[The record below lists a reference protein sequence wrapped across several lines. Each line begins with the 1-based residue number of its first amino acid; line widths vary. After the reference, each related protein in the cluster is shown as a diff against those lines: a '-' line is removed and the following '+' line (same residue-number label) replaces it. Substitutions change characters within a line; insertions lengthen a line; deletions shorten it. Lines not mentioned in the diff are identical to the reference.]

1 MEQTC
6 RIMTVATISC
16 NTSLL
21 KPQDLKYDT
30 FILAVKYTQ
39 LNSSFC
45 RLCYRKCQCFGTI
58 HFFGIIVAHH
68 ETPIQL
74 CAKREV
80 GVVRSQYPVYPST
93 AMLQIRNF
101 WRILVFFQFSP
112 PFFQIV
118 FFVDVAPHF
127 SRLVWKNWRKWPL
140 SPFTEFEK
148 LSLPA
153 RKTENRSVRP
163 PFPDLPTLLLLA
175 GCGCRRGCYATQLS
189 E

>member
-80 GVVRSQYPVYPST
+80 GVVRSQYPVYPSSV
-93 AMLQIRNF
+93 MQ
-101 WRILVFFQFSP
+101 
-112 PFFQIV
+112 
-118 FFVDVAPHF
+118 
-127 SRLVWKNWRKWPL
+127 
-140 SPFTEFEK
+140 
-148 LSLPA
+148 
-153 RKTENRSVRP
+153 SVRDRP
-163 PFPDLPTLLLLA
+163 AVMGTRIPFSITVAKKREPDRSSPSHDDDMMSA
-175 GCGCRRGCYATQLS
+175 KHVIEDGIGMDRV
-189 E
+189 